1 MKKHTFLPLIILVAA
16 LPAASVQADSS
27 GDPLAA
33 FVHQLVLPTYGA
45 LSERADALAGAAGAV
60 SESPSVETVEAA
72 RLAWLAARG
81 PWERSEAFLFGPVD
95 QEGHDPYLDS
105 WPVNVTDLRKVLD
118 LSTGPETLNAATV
131 DSLSEGLR
139 GFHVVEY
146 LLFADPEG
154 NPVDAAE
161 AAGLFAADTR
171 RGEYLVAV
179 TEALRDQATALLAD
193 YDTAEGDFAAQ
204 IISAG
209 DGSEVYLT
217 RSAALSDILNAI
229 AGIADESA
237 QEKLLAPVEEGD
249 VTILESRFSGNTL
262 GDVLD
267 NIGGIDAA
275 SELVLRPVLEDADLE
290 LRLFAAIALYRAKVL
305 AIPPSFNENPSTAK
319 TEVEAAAAAGA
330 ALLLLLEE
338 EVLPVVRAS

>member
-1 MKKHTFLPLIILVAA
+1 MKKRTFLPLLALAAA
-16 LPAASVQADSS
+16 LSAVSVHADSS
-27 GDPLAA
+27 GNPLAA
-33 FVHQLVLPTYGA
+33 FVQQLVLPTYAA
-45 LSERADALAGAAGAV
+45 LSERTDALAGAAGAV
-60 SESPSVETVEAA
+60 LESPSPETVEAA
-72 RLAWLAARG
+72 RSSWLAARV

-118 LSTGPETLNAATV
+118 PATGPKTLNAATV

-146 LLFADPEG
+146 LLFADADG

-171 RGEYLVAV
+171 RGEYLVAAS
-179 TEALRDQATALLAD
+179 EALRDQAAALLAD
-193 YDTAEGDFAAQ
+193 YDPAGGDFTGQ

-209 DGSEVYLT
+209 NGSEVYLT
-217 RSAALSDILNAI
+217 RAAALSDIVNAM

-237 QEKLLAPVEEGD
+237 QEKLLAPAVEQD

-275 SELVLRPVLEDADLE
+275 SELVLRSVLEDADLKQ
-290 LRLFAAIALYRAKVL
+290 RLFAAIALYRAKVL
-305 AIPPSFNENPSTAK
+305 AIPPSFNVDPAATKS
-319 TEVEAAAAAGA
+319 EVEEAAAAGA

-338 EVLPVVRAS
+338 EVVPAVRAL